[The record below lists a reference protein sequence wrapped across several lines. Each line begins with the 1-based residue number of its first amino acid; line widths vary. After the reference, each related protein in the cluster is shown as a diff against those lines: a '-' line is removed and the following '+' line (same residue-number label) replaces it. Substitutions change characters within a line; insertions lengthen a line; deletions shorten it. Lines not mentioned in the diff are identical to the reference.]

1 MTVHELICKLQE
13 FDAYA
18 NAEVLILI
26 DGDASSIENVAVDDT
41 PDGLEVYIT
50 F

>member
-13 FDAYA
+13 FDA

-26 DGDASSIENVAVDDT
+26 DGDASSIENVVVDDT
-41 PDGLEVYIT
+41 PEGLEVYICS
-50 F
+50 